1 MTMQRE
7 QRQLLCPQRKPSPI
21 VHSREGLF
29 RRVGVGTTHGREK
42 LTGYGMEVAIWV
54 ATRTARCGK
63 WKATNRKEKIGA
75 GGAQFS
81 GSGPLLR
88 GHWCDLKIC
97 QFPVLCAQ
105 NVLALESLPSWYC
118 DNHDHTD
125 MYL

>member
-63 WKATNRKEKIGA
+63 WKAINRKEKIGA
-75 GGAQFS
+75 RGAQFS
-81 GSGPLLR
+81 GSEVRLR
-88 GHWCDLKIC
+88 GHWCDLKIWLISSTLRSEG
-97 QFPVLCAQ
+97 FRARVIAFVVL
-105 NVLALESLPSWYC
+105 
-118 DNHDHTD
+118 
-125 MYL
+125 